1 MIRYTVISAG
11 ENYTTPEPMDKEVLL
26 IKHNAGHF
34 SNCTIGLQDIMGY
47 YNKFKRL
54 PEEIDRSTQWIHY
67 KGVPSDRPDLYY
79 FTIQPQPIETPAGGK
94 YDTPYVYDCMA
105 FQFQP
110 YRNIKFEQVVPLVNK
125 YFNPSQRVLDV
136 LTMYEDKYKL
146 DYNNLCAVFYR
157 GNDKVTEMTV
167 SPYEQFINKAK
178 EVKAANPNIRFLV
191 QPDETEFLNAFL
203 SAFPDSIHFT
213 ETPHLSKQM
222 SAVFFETKLQDR
234 QEYGAKFLA
243 ATLALSKCN
252 TLITHSGN
260 CGLWAT
266 LYRGNTNNV
275 HQIFNNEWL

>member
-1 MIRYTVISAG
+1 M
-11 ENYTTPEPMDKEVLL
+11 NKEVLV
-26 IKHNAGHF
+26 IIHNAGHF

-47 YNKFKRL
+47 YNNNGRL
-54 PEEIDRSTQWIHY
+54 PDEIDRSQQWLHY
-67 KGVPSDRPDLYY
+67 KYVPSDRPDLNY
-79 FTIQPQPIETPAGGK
+79 FTIQPQPIETPEGGK

-110 YRNIKFEQVVPLVNK
+110 YRNIKFEQVTPLVNK
-125 YFNPSQRVLDV
+125 YFNPSDKVKNL
-136 LTMYEDKYKL
+136 LAIYEAKYSL
-146 DYNNLCAVFYR
+146 DYPNLCAVFYR
-157 GNDKVTEMTV
+157 GNDKVTEMKV

-178 EVKAANPNIRFLV
+178 EVKEANPSIRFLV

-203 SAFPDSIHFT
+203 AVFPDSIYFT
-213 ETPHLSKQM
+213 ETPSLSKQM

-266 LYRGNTNNV
+266 LYRGNAERV
-275 HQIFNNEWL
+275 HQIFNNEWI